1 MNYGVIATGNQYIFI
16 RCAERH
22 PFRQGQGAKKDHP
35 LLSGGQPPTAVRRA
49 ANQNS
54 LIASGNH
61 TIVHYGSALT
71 PIGVAFIVRN
81 STILVNIHW

>member
-35 LLSGGQPPTAVRRA
+35 LKEGDNRRIVW
-49 ANQNS
+49 QRP
-54 LIASGNH
+54 ASEEAKP
-61 TIVHYGSALT
+61 IVT
-71 PIGVAFIVRN
+71 PNTKTDKIKYARLDISPDFV
-81 STILVNIHW
+81 